1 MEKFGCIAT
10 PGGQFMHYVKLEF
23 FLLFTAQ
30 IVFYIYN
37 SVAEHPLVL
46 HPLRLHEPWRYI
58 TYFLVHIDLFS
69 LVVNLFVQLLVGIPL
84 EVVHGSFRV
93 ALIYGCGVLYGSMAA
108 SLFDP
113 YVRLAGKFFFI
124 LIID

>member
-1 MEKFGCIAT
+1 MEKFGYIAT
-10 PGGQFMHYVKLEF
+10 PGGQFMHYVKLVF
-23 FLLFTAQ
+23 FLFFIAQ
-30 IVFYIYN
+30 IIFYIYN

-124 LIID
+124 FITE

>member
-1 MEKFGCIAT
+1 
-10 PGGQFMHYVKLEF
+10 MHYVKLVF
-23 FLLFTAQ
+23 FLFFTAQ
-30 IVFYIYN
+30 IIFYVYN

-113 YVRLAGKFFFI
+113 YVRLAGKFIFI
-124 LIID
+124 FIIEYRVRL